1 MQHRNLA
8 QWLAYLEQLHP
19 SEIDMGLERVKQV
32 ATKLGL
38 TKPAPKVVTVT
49 GTNGKGSTCAM
60 LAALLQAQGLTVGVY
75 SSPHM
80 LRYNERVR
88 INGEEVSDN
97 TLCQA
102 FEKIEHAR
110 TDITLTYFEMG
121 TLAAFEIFS
130 HAALDVAILEV
141 GLGGRLDAVNIVDAD
156 IAIVTSIAV
165 DHTEYLGTTR
175 DSVAYEKSG
184 IFRQG
189 KVAIC
194 GDMNPPQTLLDTAE
208 KIGVDLYL
216 RSRCDFDVAITD
228 DHWHWQGQD
237 AQRHKLQINN
247 LPLINLPIDNAAIVL
262 QAFEL
267 LSAQLTAEEIGRVL
281 QQVQIPGRLQSTNYV
296 LANKSVHLLL
306 DVAHNPHAAQYL
318 AQRLSQ
324 KPKRRL
330 AVFSIL
336 NDKDMGAV
344 LESMLP
350 LIDSWA
356 VAGLPTPRSR
366 STEDM
371 QMALQALGAQVVSY
385 ESIEHALLAQ
395 CEKANLEDEVLVFG
409 SFFTVAQVLALL
421 EKN

>member
-32 ATKLGL
+32 ATRLGL
-38 TKPAPKVVTVT
+38 TKPASKIVTVT

-88 INGEEVSDN
+88 INGKEVLDDA
-97 TLCQA
+97 LCQA
-102 FEKIEHAR
+102 FEKIEQAR
-110 TDITLTYFEMG
+110 GDISLTYFEMG
-121 TLAAFEIFS
+121 TLAAFDIFS
-130 HAALDVAILEV
+130 HAGLDVAILEV

-165 DHTEYLGTTR
+165 DHTEYLGNTR

-189 KVAIC
+189 KIAIC
-194 GDMNPPQTLLDTAE
+194 GDINPPQTLLDRATE
-208 KIGVDLYL
+208 IGVDLYL
-216 RSRCDFDVAITD
+216 RSRCDFDVAVTD
-228 DHWHWQGQD
+228 EHWHWQGQD
-237 AQRHKLQINN
+237 AQHHKLQINN
-247 LPLINLPIDNAAIVL
+247 LPIINLPIDNAAIVL

-267 LSAQLTAEEIGRVL
+267 LSAQLSAEEIGKVL
-281 QQVQIPGRLQSTNYV
+281 QQVQMPGRLQAIDYV
-296 LANKSVHLLL
+296 LPHKRVHLLL

-336 NDKDMGAV
+336 NDKEMGAV

-350 LIDSWA
+350 LIDTWA
-356 VAGLPTPRSR
+356 VASLPTPRSR
-366 STEDM
+366 TTEDM
-371 QMALQALGAQVVSY
+371 QATLQGLGASVLSY
-385 ESIEHALLAQ
+385 ESIEQALLAQ
-395 CEKANLEDEVLVFG
+395 CEKANADDEVLVFG